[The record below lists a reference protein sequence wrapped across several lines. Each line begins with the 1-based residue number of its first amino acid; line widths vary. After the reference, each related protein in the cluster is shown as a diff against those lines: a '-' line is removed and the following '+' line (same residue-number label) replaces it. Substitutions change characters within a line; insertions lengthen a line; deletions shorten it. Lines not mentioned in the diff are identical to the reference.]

1 FDSEALEV
9 LSDLNNIR
17 IFFFSFPIYAARKP
31 DCIQTP
37 VKVQTIKAGA
47 AKTMAAP
54 AGYAPGRS
62 DSGLCP
68 FFRLCLRQ
76 QGSEERIRAKG
87 ISVFVNPVMPFQEV
101 IDL

>member
-1 FDSEALEV
+1 
-9 LSDLNNIR
+9 
-17 IFFFSFPIYAARKP
+17 
-31 DCIQTP
+31 
-37 VKVQTIKAGA
+37 
-47 AKTMAAP
+47 MAAP

-101 IDL
+101 IEPLEGALLGEAWHRGCVGPVEPATIQKNW